1 MKECFSFNR
10 NWIRSRRW
18 ILIFHRVEKVE
29 SIFRS
34 KKIFVENSF
43 PRFWHFKPSRVQTD
57 FSFKILVLDVN
68 NNNNNNSSNN
78 NNSGNDNDNDNNSSS
93 FGCCSNLWN
102 GIPVETKPKNRRNL
116 WRMNQVWQKET
127 YEVFSVIIGDNCS
140 RDSGTIVTFSGTF
153 VTFSVTVFF
162 YNEVSKLSSRPCH
175 RIFGQRLEFRFRA
188 EAVRSSFDRF
198 ETGFVLKRPRLHEQW
213 ATSRYSKQ

>member
-10 NWIRSRRW
+10 NSIRSRRW

-68 NNNNNNSSNN
+68 K
-78 NNSGNDNDNDNNSSS
+78 NNSGNDNDNNNNNNNSDDHNS

-102 GIPVETKPKNRRNL
+102 GIPVETKPKNRWNFKRVKNESGL
-116 WRMNQVWQKET
+116 TKKKLMKC
-127 YEVFSVIIGDNCS
+127 FLSSSVI
-140 RDSGTIVTFSGTF
+140 
-153 VTFSVTVFF
+153 TVLVFRELLWLF
-162 YNEVSKLSSRPCH
+162 RELSW
-175 RIFGQRLEFRFRA
+175 LFR
-188 EAVRSSFDRF
+188 
-198 ETGFVLKRPRLHEQW
+198 
-213 ATSRYSKQ
+213 